1 MSNEPTP
8 PSSPV
13 KPGWQTTEF
22 YQTCIVQGLAF
33 LTIFGIISPADA
45 GGIGGTLASMIQNCV
60 ALIIAGGTVVHY
72 ITARAK
78 AKAGA

>member
-1 MSNEPTP
+1 MSIEPTP
-8 PSSPV
+8 PASPV

-22 YQTCIVQGLAF
+22 YQTLIVQWLAI
-33 LTIFGIISPADA
+33 LTIFGVVSPADA
-45 GGIGGTLASMIQNCV
+45 GGIGGTLASMVQNCV
-60 ALIIAGGTVVHY
+60 AIIIAGGTVIHY